1 MLRSLAESSLAI
13 QEHTVCLQYCN
24 IQLLSECV
32 CNYYKNFNNTVRVYD
47 TLLIIHS
54 TIIGA
59 LPI

>member
-13 QEHTVCLQYCN
+13 QEHIVCLQYCN

-32 CNYYKNFNNTVRVYD
+32 CNYYKSVIIMVRMYD

-54 TIIGA
+54 AIIGA